1 MRLQADKKSAAKT
14 NLRIKVQ
21 EIKSS
26 MENYNAEKLNY
37 AEKYD
42 ESKAKYEEVVRE
54 LEEVDASLKKL
65 SPHLKLETLEAK
77 CRLS

>member
-1 MRLQADKKSAAKT
+1 
-14 NLRIKVQ
+14 
-21 EIKSS
+21 